1 MLRCDMTLQELRR
14 LSDSV
19 RRIPCDP
26 AGDVPDDVRAFNAD
40 VTRFQELVVLVRNRI
55 VLAEP
60 GQVPVGA
67 DQVRTWAQALSARR
81 PPGPVPA
88 VPAWLAEPTPTPI
101 DLLPRCR

>member
-1 MLRCDMTLQELRR
+1 MTLQELRR

-26 AGDVPDDVRAFNAD
+26 AGDVPEAVRAYNSD

-60 GQVPVGA
+60 GQVPAGA
-67 DQVRTWAQALSARR
+67 DQVRTWASALSARR
-81 PPGPVPA
+81 PPERAGE
-88 VPAWLAEPTPTPI
+88 VPAWLPEPTPAPV
-101 DLLPRCR
+101 DLRQLFS